1 MAIYVLHAVRHLL
14 PEYGGY
20 ECKEPEPGKFTL
32 AFRCA
37 NAHLSLRDGHQ
48 LQALFE
54 CKAIYGAPMQ
64 LGWPRPCCSRPHCTG
79 RSMQH
84 S

>member
-1 MAIYVLHAVRHLL
+1 MAAAEQSCSPATDDELLATLTAFNVAVGKVSRTVRHLL

-37 NAHLSLRDGHQ
+37 
-48 LQALFE
+48 
-54 CKAIYGAPMQ
+54 KVP
-64 LGWPRPCCSRPHCTG
+64 
-79 RSMQH
+79 
-84 S
+84 